1 MTRKSKEEY
10 LLEIYKRYQSE
21 NKEDKTKIL
30 DEFCSICGYNRKYAI
45 RKLKHGLRKKVRQ
58 RIERRG
64 RKPKYDSAEI
74 EEFLKELWKLTNL
87 ICSKRLKG
95 VIKYWLPWYEKEKG
109 KLEKKNVELLRSISP
124 ATIDRILSKFRSHYK
139 KRGLCTTK
147 PGGILRELVPIKT
160 DQWNEKR
167 PGYVEVDTVAH
178 CGSSTAGTFIFTLN
192 MVDIATGW
200 TSQRAVWGKGEEGV
214 FKAIRDIELNLPFP
228 ILGFDCDN
236 GNELLNWRLLKYF
249 KERPMPVSY
258 TRARS
263 YHKNDNS
270 HIEEKN
276 WTVVRQ
282 YIGYD
287 RLDKIE
293 LVKMLDD
300 LYKNEL
306 NYFLNFFISSS
317 KLLSKQ
323 RIGSKI
329 KKIHQAPKT
338 PYEKLWDS
346 EYIDKK
352 TKMSLYNTMKILN
365 PFELQRSIK
374 QKINAIMKLAAT
386 PVL

>member
-1 MTRKSKEEY
+1 MSNKSKKEY
-10 LLEIYKRYQSE
+10 LLSIRERYKKCSREEKQ
-21 NKEDKTKIL
+21 KIL
-30 DEFCSICGYNRKYAI
+30 DEFCATCNYNRKYAI
-45 RKLKHGLRKKVRQ
+45 RIINSSPRLQ
-58 RIERRG
+58 STSSRRG
-64 RKPKYDSAEI
+64 PKPKYDSEEI
-74 EEFLKELWKLTNL
+74 IRFLKKLWTSSNL

-95 VIKYWLPWYEKEKG
+95 VIKYWVPWYEKEYG
-109 KLEKKNVELLRSISP
+109 KLSKSNSELLRRISP
-124 ATIDRILSKFRSHYK
+124 ATIDRILGPFRSKYN

-167 PGYVEVDTVAH
+167 PGYIEVDTVAH
-178 CGSSTAGTFIFTLN
+178 CGSSVSGSFVFTLN
-192 MVDIATGW
+192 IVDIATGW

-214 FKAIRDIELNLPFP
+214 FRAIRDIELNLPFP

-258 TRARS
+258 TRSRAYR
-263 YHKNDNS
+263 KNDNS

-276 WTVVRQ
+276 WTIVRQ
-282 YIGYD
+282 YIGYE
-287 RLDKIE
+287 RLDKIGMVE
-293 LVKMLDD
+293 MLNT
-300 LYKNEL
+300 LYKNEM

-338 PYEKLWDS
+338 PFEKLWES
-346 EYIDKK
+346 EYTGEK
-352 TKMSLYNTMKILN
+352 TKNKLYKLSKILN

-374 QKINAIMKLAAT
+374 KQIDAVIKLA
-386 PVL
+386 VHI

>member
-1 MTRKSKEEY
+1 MSKKAKQEY
-10 LLEIYKRYQSE
+10 LLSLQERYTKV
-21 NKEDKTKIL
+21 NKEEKKKIL
-30 DEFCSICGYNRKYAI
+30 DEFCTVCDYNRKYAI
-45 RKLKHGLRKKVRQ
+45 RILNSKSKQVRKRQ
-58 RIERRG
+58 KKRG
-64 RKPKYDSAEI
+64 PKPQYDSPKI
-74 EEFLKELWKLTNL
+74 LDFIIKLWKSTNL
-87 ICSKRLKG
+87 ICSKRLKA
-95 VIKYWLPWYEKEKG
+95 VIKYWLPWYEKEYG
-109 KLEKKNVELLRSISP
+109 KLSKKNVELLRSISP
-124 ATIDRILSKFRSHYK
+124 STIDRLLKKFRSRYN

-160 DQWNEKR
+160 DQWNERR

-178 CGSSTAGTFIFTLN
+178 CGSSVSGSFVFTLN

-258 TRARS
+258 TRSRAYR
-263 YHKNDNS
+263 KNDNS

-276 WTVVRQ
+276 WTIVRQ

-293 LVKMLDD
+293 MVDLLNS

-317 KLLSKQ
+317 KLISKQ

-329 KKIHQAPKT
+329 KKIHQPPKT

-346 EYIDKK
+346 EYTDEKI
-352 TKMSLYNTMKILN
+352 KMKLYKISKLLN
-365 PFELQRSIK
+365 PFKLQRSIK
-374 QKINAIMKLAAT
+374 NKINA
-386 PVL
+386 VLRLSVNQAE

>member
-1 MTRKSKEEY
+1 MSKKAKQEY
-10 LLEIYKRYQSE
+10 LLSLQERYTKV
-21 NKEDKTKIL
+21 NKEEKKKIL
-30 DEFCSICGYNRKYAI
+30 DEFCTVCDYNRKYAI
-45 RKLKHGLRKKVRQ
+45 RILNSKSKQVRKRQ
-58 RIERRG
+58 KKRG
-64 RKPKYDSAEI
+64 PKPQYDSPKI
-74 EEFLKELWKLTNL
+74 LDFIIKLWKSTNL
-87 ICSKRLKG
+87 ICSKRLKA
-95 VIKYWLPWYEKEKG
+95 VIKYWLPWYEKEYG
-109 KLEKKNVELLRSISP
+109 KLSKKNVELLRSISP
-124 ATIDRILSKFRSHYK
+124 ATIDRLLKKFRSRYN

-160 DQWNEKR
+160 DQWNERR

-178 CGSSTAGTFIFTLN
+178 CVSSVSGSFVFTLN

-258 TRARS
+258 TRSRAYR
-263 YHKNDNS
+263 KNDNS

-276 WTVVRQ
+276 WTIVRQ

-293 LVKMLDD
+293 MVDLLNS

-317 KLLSKQ
+317 KLISKQ

-329 KKIHQAPKT
+329 KKIHQPPKT

-346 EYIDKK
+346 EYTDEKI
-352 TKMSLYNTMKILN
+352 KMKLYKISKLLN
-365 PFELQRSIK
+365 PFKLQRSIK
-374 QKINAIMKLAAT
+374 NKINA
-386 PVL
+386 VLRLSVNQAE

>member
-1 MTRKSKEEY
+1 MSKKAKQEY
-10 LLEIYKRYQSE
+10 LLTLQERYKKAD
-21 NKEDKTKIL
+21 KEEKKKIL
-30 DEFCSICGYNRKYAI
+30 DEFCAVCEYNRKYAI
-45 RKLKHGLRKKVRQ
+45 RILNCKSKHLRKRQ
-58 RIERRG
+58 KKRG
-64 RKPKYDSAEI
+64 PKSKYDSAEI
-74 EEFLKELWKLTNL
+74 LDFIIKLWKSTNL
-87 ICSKRLKG
+87 ICSKRLKA
-95 VIKYWLPWYEKEKG
+95 VIKFWLPWYEKEYG
-109 KLEKKNVELLRSISP
+109 KLSKKNVELLRTISP
-124 ATIDRILSKFRSHYK
+124 ATIDRLLKKFRSRYN

-147 PGGILRELVPIKT
+147 PGGILRDLVPIKT
-160 DQWNEKR
+160 DQWNERR

-178 CGSSTAGTFIFTLN
+178 CGSSVSGSFIFTLN

-249 KERPMPVSY
+249 KNRPLPVSY
-258 TRARS
+258 TRSRAYR
-263 YHKNDNS
+263 KNDNS

-276 WTVVRQ
+276 WTIVRQ

-293 LVKMLDD
+293 MLDQLNN

-317 KLLSKQ
+317 KLISKQ

-338 PYEKLWDS
+338 PYEKLWES
-346 EYIDKK
+346 EYTDEK
-352 TKMSLYNTMKILN
+352 TKMKLHKISKLQN

-374 QKINAIMKLAAT
+374 NKINAVIKLT
-386 PVL
+386 VNHIE

>member
-1 MTRKSKEEY
+1 MNCRSKPKSLCK
-10 LLEIYKRYQSE
+10 
-21 NKEDKTKIL
+21 
-30 DEFCSICGYNRKYAI
+30 
-45 RKLKHGLRKKVRQ
+45 
-58 RIERRG
+58 RRG
-64 RKPKYDSAEI
+64 PKPKYNSPEI
-74 EEFLKELWKLTNL
+74 INFLKELWVATNL
-87 ICSKRLKG
+87 ICSKRLKA
-95 VIKYWLPWYEKEKG
+95 VIKYWLPWYEKEKEKGKG
-109 KLEKKNVELLRSISP
+109 KLNKQTIELLRKISP
-124 ATIDRILSKFRSHYK
+124 ATIDRLLVKIRKRYS

-178 CGSSTAGTFIFTLN
+178 CGSNVSGTFVFTLN

-214 FKAIRDIELNLPFP
+214 FKAIRDIELKLPFP

-249 KERPMPVSY
+249 KNRPTPVSY
-258 TRARS
+258 TRSRAYR
-263 YHKNDNS
+263 KNDNS

-276 WTVVRQ
+276 WTIVRQ

-287 RLDKIE
+287 RLDKIQI
-293 LVKMLDD
+293 VDMLND

-317 KLLSKQ
+317 KLLAKQ

-329 KKIHQAPKT
+329 KKIHQLPKT
-338 PYEKLWDS
+338 PFEKLWDS
-346 EYIDKK
+346 EYADEK
-352 TKMSLYNTMKILN
+352 TKMKLYKLSKLLN

-374 QKINAIMKLAAT
+374 NKINAALKLAA
-386 PVL
+386 VQSVD

>member
-1 MTRKSKEEY
+1 MSKKAKQEY
-10 LLEIYKRYQSE
+10 LLSLQERYTKV
-21 NKEDKTKIL
+21 NKEEKKKIL
-30 DEFCSICGYNRKYAI
+30 DEFCTVCDYNRKYAI
-45 RKLKHGLRKKVRQ
+45 RILNSKSKQVRKRQ
-58 RIERRG
+58 KKRG
-64 RKPKYDSAEI
+64 PKPQYDSPKI
-74 EEFLKELWKLTNL
+74 LDFIIKLWKSTNL
-87 ICSKRLKG
+87 ICSKRLKA
-95 VIKYWLPWYEKEKG
+95 VIKYWLPWYEKEYG
-109 KLEKKNVELLRSISP
+109 KLSKKNVELLRSISP
-124 ATIDRILSKFRSHYK
+124 ATIDRLLKKFRSRYN

-160 DQWNEKR
+160 DQWNERR

-178 CGSSTAGTFIFTLN
+178 CGSSVSGSFVFTLN

-258 TRARS
+258 TRSRAYR
-263 YHKNDNS
+263 KNDNS

-276 WTVVRQ
+276 WTIVRQ

-293 LVKMLDD
+293 MVDLLNS

-317 KLLSKQ
+317 KLISKQ

-329 KKIHQAPKT
+329 KKIHQPPKT

-346 EYIDKK
+346 EYTDEKI
-352 TKMSLYNTMKILN
+352 KMKLYKISKLLN
-365 PFELQRSIK
+365 PFKLQRSIK
-374 QKINAIMKLAAT
+374 NKINA
-386 PVL
+386 VLRLSVNQAE

>member
-1 MTRKSKEEY
+1 MSKKAKQEY
-10 LLEIYKRYQSE
+10 LLSLQERYTKV
-21 NKEDKTKIL
+21 NKEEKKKIL
-30 DEFCSICGYNRKYAI
+30 DKFCTVCDYNRKYAI
-45 RKLKHGLRKKVRQ
+45 RILNSKSKQVRKRQ
-58 RIERRG
+58 KKRG
-64 RKPKYDSAEI
+64 PKPQYDSPKI
-74 EEFLKELWKLTNL
+74 LDFIIKLWKSTNL
-87 ICSKRLKG
+87 ICSKRLKA
-95 VIKYWLPWYEKEKG
+95 VIKYWLPWYEKEYG
-109 KLEKKNVELLRSISP
+109 KLSKKNVELLRSISP
-124 ATIDRILSKFRSHYK
+124 ATIDRLLKKFRSRYN

-160 DQWNEKR
+160 DQWNERR

-178 CGSSTAGTFIFTLN
+178 CGSSVSGSFVFTLN

-258 TRARS
+258 TRSRAYR
-263 YHKNDNS
+263 KNDNS

-276 WTVVRQ
+276 WTIVRQ

-293 LVKMLDD
+293 MVDLLNS

-317 KLLSKQ
+317 KLISKQ

-329 KKIHQAPKT
+329 KKIHQPPKT

-346 EYIDKK
+346 EYTDEKI
-352 TKMSLYNTMKILN
+352 KMKLYKISKLLN
-365 PFELQRSIK
+365 PFKLQRSIK
-374 QKINAIMKLAAT
+374 NKINA
-386 PVL
+386 VLRLSVNQAE

>member
-1 MTRKSKEEY
+1 MK
-10 LLEIYKRYQSE
+10 
-21 NKEDKTKIL
+21 
-30 DEFCSICGYNRKYAI
+30 A
-45 RKLKHGLRKKVRQ
+45 
-58 RIERRG
+58 
-64 RKPKYDSAEI
+64 
-74 EEFLKELWKLTNL
+74 
-87 ICSKRLKG
+87 
-95 VIKYWLPWYEKEKG
+95 VIKFWLPWYEKEYG
-109 KLEKKNVELLRSISP
+109 KLSKKNVELLRTISP
-124 ATIDRILSKFRSHYK
+124 ATIDRLLKKFRSRYN

-160 DQWNEKR
+160 DQRNESR

-178 CGSSTAGTFIFTLN
+178 CGSSVSGSFIFTLN

-236 GNELLNWRLLKYF
+236 GNELFNWRLLKYF
-249 KERPMPVSY
+249 KNRPLPVSY
-258 TRARS
+258 TRSRAYR
-263 YHKNDNS
+263 KNDNS

-276 WTVVRQ
+276 WTIVRQ

-293 LVKMLDD
+293 MVDLLNS

-317 KLLSKQ
+317 KLISKK

-329 KKIHQAPKT
+329 KKIHQVPKT

-346 EYIDKK
+346 EYTDEK
-352 TKMSLYNTMKILN
+352 TKMKLYKISKLLN

-374 QKINAIMKLAAT
+374 NKINA
-386 PVL
+386 VLRLSMTQAE

>member
-1 MTRKSKEEY
+1 MSKKAKQEY
-10 LLEIYKRYQSE
+10 LLSLQERYTKG
-21 NKEDKTKIL
+21 NKEEKKKIL
-30 DEFCSICGYNRKYAI
+30 DEFCTVCEYNRKYAI
-45 RKLKHGLRKKVRQ
+45 RILNCKSKQVRKRQKKRGPKLKYNS
-58 RIERRG
+58 
-64 RKPKYDSAEI
+64 PEI
-74 EEFLKELWKLTNL
+74 LDFIIKLWKSTNL
-87 ICSKRLKG
+87 ICSKRLKA
-95 VIKYWLPWYEKEKG
+95 VIKYWLPWYEKEYG
-109 KLEKKNVELLRSISP
+109 KLSKKNVELFRTISP
-124 ATIDRILSKFRSHYK
+124 ATIDRLLKKFRSRYN
-139 KRGLCTTK
+139 KRGLCTTR

-160 DQWNEKR
+160 DQWNERR

-178 CGSSTAGTFIFTLN
+178 CGSSVSGSFIFTLN

-236 GNELLNWRLLKYF
+236 GNELFNWRLLKYF
-249 KERPMPVSY
+249 KNRPLPVSY
-258 TRARS
+258 TRSRAYR
-263 YHKNDNS
+263 KNDNS

-276 WTVVRQ
+276 WTIVRQ

-293 LVKMLDD
+293 MVDLLNS

-317 KLLSKQ
+317 KLISKQ

-346 EYIDKK
+346 EYTDEK
-352 TKMSLYNTMKILN
+352 TKMKLYKISKLLN
-365 PFELQRSIK
+365 PFYLQRSIK
-374 QKINAIMKLAAT
+374 SKINA
-386 PVL
+386 VLRLSVTQTE